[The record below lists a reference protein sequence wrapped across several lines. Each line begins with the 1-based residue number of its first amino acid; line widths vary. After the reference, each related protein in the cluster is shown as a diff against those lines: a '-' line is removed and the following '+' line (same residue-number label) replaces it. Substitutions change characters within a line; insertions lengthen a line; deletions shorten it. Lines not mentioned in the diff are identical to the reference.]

1 MTNKNWFT
9 CRIRYQKLDE
19 SGKEVKATES
29 YLLDAYS
36 FTEAETRIIDI
47 MTEMIRGNF
56 QVVNITKSNLSE
68 VIPDDEAEK
77 WFKVK
82 VALIIYDEESG
93 KEKQSTQHVLV
104 AANDVK
110 DAYDKTHEAMKGS
123 VSSYVIPAIN
133 YTKIVEV
140 FAYTEDEEL
149 RHKME
154 EKGMKPLNDVLE
166 TAENMN
172 AAMSEAASTMSSHDS
187 LEKDSDS
194 EAESDS
200 AQSEADDNREG
211 EEEHEEKSNH

>member
-1 MTNKNWFT
+1 MINKSWFT

-68 VIPDDEAEK
+68 VVPDEEAEK

-93 KEKQSTQHVLV
+93 KEKQSTQHVLI

-110 DAYDKTHEAMKGS
+110 DAYEKTQESMKGS
-123 VSSYVIPAIN
+123 VSSYVIPAVN

-149 RHKME
+149 RHRME

-166 TAENMN
+166 KAENMN
-172 AAMSEAASTMSSHDS
+172 ADMSEAASTISAHESF
-187 LEKDSDS
+187 ES
-194 EAESDS
+194 ESN
-200 AQSEADDNREG
+200 QSEESTDEQSS
-211 EEEHEEKSNH
+211 EEENQEHSEEESNR